1 MSRLGGNVTPFSG
14 LRRNDSPGVGGF
26 EANDHSMSRL

>member
-14 LRRNDSPGVGGF
+14 LRAHDSLVARAF

>member
-14 LRRNDSPGVGGF
+14 LRGHDSLVEVAF
-26 EANDHSMSRL
+26 EANDHSMSQL